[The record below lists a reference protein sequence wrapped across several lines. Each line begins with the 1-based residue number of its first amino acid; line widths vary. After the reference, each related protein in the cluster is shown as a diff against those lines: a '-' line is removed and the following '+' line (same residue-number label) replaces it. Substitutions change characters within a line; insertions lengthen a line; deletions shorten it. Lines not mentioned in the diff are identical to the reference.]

1 MNKMVAGFAFNHD
14 LSEVAM
20 IRKIKPKWQA
30 NKLNGIGGKVEDF
43 DTNDWWAMVR
53 EFEEETSVIT
63 YTDQWEEI
71 CRIYADDRGD
81 DSFTVQFYYT
91 ILTSEQWDGLTTTTA
106 EEVVKIKV
114 DDLSNHDRIDNIDML
129 VAYSLYKYQHTENL
143 KVDFI

>member
-1 MNKMVAGFAFNHD
+1 MVAGFAFNHD

-30 NKLNGIGGKVEDF
+30 NKLNGIGGKVETF
-43 DTNDWWAMVR
+43 DVTYAAAMVR
-53 EFEEETSVIT
+53 EFEEETSVAT
-63 YTDQWEEI
+63 LTDQWEGI
-71 CRIYADDRGD
+71 CTIYADDRG
-81 DSFTVQFYYT
+81 SENFLVEFYYT
-91 ILTSEQWDGLTTTTA
+91 ILSNKQWDGLTTTTL

-143 KVDFI
+143 KVDFV